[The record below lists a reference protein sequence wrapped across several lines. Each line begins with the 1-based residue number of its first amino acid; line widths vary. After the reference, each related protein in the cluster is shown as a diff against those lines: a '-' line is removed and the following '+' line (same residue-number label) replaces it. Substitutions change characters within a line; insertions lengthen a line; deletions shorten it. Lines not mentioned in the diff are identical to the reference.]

1 MIKNKNNNSGSN
13 ANKRKLTQRERI
25 IKQCKTF
32 VLSVIFPLLL
42 KKSMV
47 IYYDN
52 RQRYSSRVHDM
63 LLMGM
68 LTVFGMC
75 FPTVRLAY
83 GTDMFSLNISIII
96 NGGSGSNKS
105 LIKYCIRLLKKIDA
119 EIISRFKTDHK
130 DWEEK
135 EEVWQAYLKKYKG
148 KDEELDFSLK
158 PGEEP
163 KYSCLIVPGNVSKS
177 MLTDLLKANEKYG
190 SIIYTSETDSINDA
204 NSKEY
209 GKMDDT
215 LNKAIVNETVDKAF
229 RVDGTKESVEFPMTS
244 VLSSGTDNQNH
255 RLLPSYENGAGS
267 RMPVLQVVSD
277 DEFKSQRPAAS
288 LKNYHEVYDALGDE
302 VLEMWKF
309 FLDYQFIITFNDN
322 CWDEHDAT
330 WGKYYS
336 DIKEDNDDLTSVALR
351 LASYQL
357 RIAGILSM
365 LRLWD
370 MVKADRDAFE
380 ARFPDKGKTYPLLC
394 SDEDFEASRNIAT
407 TILEHTMSFASTIEP
422 RTPSGIKEMEPWKW
436 HHKLLEDMPPVFPS
450 SLFLEKA
457 QASPYN
463 KSEKTAY
470 AKLNEMRKAKIIRR
484 KKERL
489 GGEIIYAKGKDA

>member
-1 MIKNKNNNSGSN
+1 MAEFKNNTPGSN

-32 VLSVIFPLLL
+32 VLSIIFPLLL
-42 KKSMV
+42 QKSMA
-47 IYYDN
+47 IYDDN
-52 RQRYSSRVHDM
+52 RHRYNSRVHDM
-63 LLMGM
+63 FLMGL

-130 DWEEK
+130 DWEEQK
-135 EEVWQAYLKKYKG
+135 ESWDAYLRKYKG
-148 KDEELDFSLK
+148 KKEELDFSLK

-177 MLTDLLKANEKYG
+177 MLGDLLEANEKYG
-190 SIIYTSETDSINDA
+190 SIVFSTETDSLNDA

-229 RVDGTKESVEFPMTS
+229 RVDGEKKAVEFPMVS
-244 VLSSGTDNQNH
+244 VLSTGTDNQTH

-267 RMPVLQVVSD
+267 RMPVYQVVSD
-277 DEFKSQRPAAS
+277 DEFVSQRPSSS
-288 LKNYHEVYDALGDE
+288 LKNYHEVYGALGDE
-302 VLEMWKF
+302 VLEMWNF
-309 FLDYQFIITFNDN
+309 FLDYKFIITFNDK
-322 CWDEHDAT
+322 CWDIHDAT
-330 WGKYYS
+330 WGEYYS
-336 DIKEDNDDLTSVALR
+336 DIKEDNDELTSVALR
-351 LASYQL
+351 LASYHL
-357 RIAGILSM
+357 RIAGILTM

-370 MVKADRDAFE
+370 EVKADRAVFDE
-380 ARFPDKGKTYPLLC
+380 RFPDKDKTYPLLC
-394 SDEDFEASRNIAT
+394 TDEDFEASRNIAT
-407 TILEHTMSFASTIEP
+407 TVLEHTMAFASTIEP
-422 RTPSGIKEMEPWKW
+422 RTMSGIKEMEPWKW
-436 HHKLLEDMPPVFPS
+436 HHKLLEEMPPVFPT
-450 SLFLEKA
+450 SLFLDKA
-457 QASPYN
+457 QQAPYN

-470 AKLNEMRKAKIIRR
+470 AKLNEMRKAKVIKR
-484 KKERL
+484 KKERI
-489 GGEIIYAKGKDA
+489 GGEIIYTKGKNA